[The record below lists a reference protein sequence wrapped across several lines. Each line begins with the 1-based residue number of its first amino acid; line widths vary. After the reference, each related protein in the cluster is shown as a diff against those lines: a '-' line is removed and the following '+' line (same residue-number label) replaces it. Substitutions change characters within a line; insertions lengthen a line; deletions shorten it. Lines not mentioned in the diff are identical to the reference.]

1 MIFLLYNWFGEYMK
15 IRLKL
20 WVKIL
25 LFIIISESLFMLY
38 SRYIGTNGL
47 KVKEY
52 SVIDSK
58 IPENF
63 YGLKII
69 HLSDIHYKM
78 TTSKKE
84 LEKVVNEINLLK
96 PDIVILS
103 GDLFNKDITYTKND
117 YDSLVELLSNINYN
131 IGKYAIKGDNDLNI
145 KKWENVIEESN
156 FINLNN
162 NYDFIYYND
171 TNPILLMGI
180 SSNIK
185 RNHIKTSINSINEQ
199 IKDEYGYSI
208 LLLHEPDY
216 IDSIDYS
223 KFNLILSGH
232 SLNGQIK
239 LPFIGGIIKPMGAKV
254 YYEEYYNLENTK
266 LYISSGIGTNKFKFR
281 FNNSPSFNFYRLRNK

>member
-1 MIFLLYNWFGEYMK
+1 MK

-25 LFIIISESLFMLY
+25 LFIIIFVSLFMLY
-38 SRYIGTNGL
+38 SRYIGINGL

-117 YDSLVELLSNINYN
+117 YNDLIELLGSINYN
-131 IGKYAIKGDNDLNI
+131 VGKYAIKGDNDLDI
-145 KKWENVIEESN
+145 KKWENIMEESN

-171 TNPILLMGI
+171 TNPILLTGI

-185 RNHIKTSINSINEQ
+185 KNHIKTSINSINEQ
-199 IKDEYGYSI
+199 IKDEYYYSI

-216 IDSIDYS
+216 IDNIDYS

-239 LPFIGGIIKPMGAKV
+239 LPFIGGIIKPKGAKV
-254 YYEEYYNLENTK
+254 YYDEYYDLENTK

-281 FNNSPSFNFYRLRNK
+281 FNNTPSFNLYRLKNK